1 MVKEKE
7 ERKNTKRVGERN
19 SRKGTS
25 RLWEDVGKRKIRRR
39 NGGKKIAN
47 QRSKKGELGVYTGG
61 MPTFARGAKKKR
73 REGEGGEEGEKSK
86 GKKRKK
92 ESNEEK
98 EIKDGTSC
106 GCGHACSY
114 VVWGEERGE
123 SEEKR
128 KGKEESAV
136 EGGRGGERGGRFERN
151 TEKYGKSKRAGDGER
166 KKDEKFVRASGRIFL
181 DRWKKKSDICVRD
194 LK

>member
-128 KGKEESAV
+128 KGKEESAM
-136 EGGRGGERGGRFERN
+136 EGGGGRREVAVSREIQRN
-151 TEKYGKSKRAGDGER
+151 MEKVRDGER

>member
-1 MVKEKE
+1 MGRCGQKKNKETKRWKKDRESTVKERGIGCIYGRNADIR
-7 ERKNTKRVGERN
+7 ERR
-19 SRKGTS
+19 
-25 RLWEDVGKRKIRRR
+25 
-39 NGGKKIAN
+39 
-47 QRSKKGELGVYTGG
+47 
-61 MPTFARGAKKKR
+61 KKKR

-128 KGKEESAV
+128 KGKEESAM
-136 EGGRGGERGGRFERN
+136 EGGGGRREVAVSREIQRN
-151 TEKYGKSKRAGDGER
+151 MEKVRGREMEKER
-166 KKDEKFVRASGRIFL
+166 KTKNLYERVVEYFWTVG
-181 DRWKKKSDICVRD
+181 KKKAIYVYAT
-194 LK
+194 

>member
-128 KGKEESAV
+128 KGKEESAM
-136 EGGRGGERGGRFERN
+136 EGGGGRREVAVSREIQRN
-151 TEKYGKSKRAGDGER
+151 MEKVRGREMEKER
-166 KKDEKFVRASGRIFL
+166 KTKNLYERVVEYFWTVG
-181 DRWKKKSDICVRD
+181 KKKAIYVYAT
-194 LK
+194 